1 MYILILYLGYLV
13 KWNLS
18 HQRIKVEKIRWQLI
32 FHISVLS
39 DISVAFLPFLSIPQF
54 PNSSRHKC
62 FLRHFPVTNSRL
74 AIWREISWYQITNS
88 EYVVIVSNNWH
99 FFLSFQFHNFQI
111 QADIN
116 AFLIFVTFRLIAHE
130 VMNFLF
136 AFFHSSR
143 KWPKWLQ

>member
-54 PNSSRHKC
+54 PNSSRQC
-62 FLRHFPVTNSRL
+62 FLRHVLVDCTWNFELVQFL
-74 AIWREISWYQITNS
+74 IA
-88 EYVVIVSNNWH
+88 
-99 FFLSFQFHNFQI
+99 FFLSNPVLRFDGI
-111 QADIN
+111 
-116 AFLIFVTFRLIAHE
+116 
-130 VMNFLF
+130 FLF
-136 AFFHSSR
+136 TFAGCIFSQISIHLRIVNTYLVFKISGMIFYFFKVDRTWSFE
-143 KWPKWLQ
+143 LIQF